1 VDESS
6 KLMRSVSHG
15 HHTMPEAA
23 LGTGG
28 AKNLNAGASSE
39 AKLDRRSNSGKN
51 GRPKKGGGGGKGT
64 WGSFLSADGVLQV
77 DRNDP
82 NYDSE
87 EVCYASVFLQE
98 AGPFD
103 VNNQYWIL
111 SSMSF
116 QFLKYPSPVL
126 GLASTGIQSATLCD
140 SFTVSPYVHDVV
152 GHMAC

>member
-1 VDESS
+1 MFE
-6 KLMRSVSHG
+6 
-15 HHTMPEAA
+15 
-23 LGTGG
+23 
-28 AKNLNAGASSE
+28 
-39 AKLDRRSNSGKN
+39 LDL
-51 GRPKKGGGGGKGT
+51 GGGGGKGT